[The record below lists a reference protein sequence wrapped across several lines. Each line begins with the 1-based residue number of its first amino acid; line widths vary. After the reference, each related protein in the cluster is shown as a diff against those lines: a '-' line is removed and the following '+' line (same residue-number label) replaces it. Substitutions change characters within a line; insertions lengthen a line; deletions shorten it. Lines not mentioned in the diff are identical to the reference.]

1 MKTRHNERVGAVS
14 LFIVIF
20 TALLMTIITV
30 SFVRIMLQDQKQA
43 TATDLSQSAYDSAQ
57 AGVEDA
63 KRALLAYQNTC
74 NLYGINSPECQDY
87 KDMISSDKCND
98 AVSMLS
104 DVKGHMKK
112 SSDKISEVTVQS
124 GGEDASLKQAYT
136 CLKIT
141 LNTPDYLGK
150 LDKDHSKLI
159 PLIGTGTFDTVKI
172 DWFSYSDVAGSKGVV
187 DLQSPS
193 SIPLPL
199 LSTWPASRPSIMR
212 SQFIQFADSFK
223 LSDFDT
229 NGGDAHTLFLYPVGQ
244 TGFAVDSSSLSVNSI
259 EAIADNRMTPTRNP
273 NPVKCSGSLLS
284 TNEIYACTAIIKL
297 ADPVIYYNPDSSRTL
312 YLNLSSIYN
321 KANYRVSLY
330 NSETQ
335 TPVHFSAVQP
345 QIDSTGRANTLYRR
359 VATRVELTD
368 INFPYPEAAVN
379 ITGNF
384 CKDFSVTD
392 NPDDFSKISLGSG
405 VGEMNQCDSSD

>member
-74 NLYGINSPECQDY
+74 NLYGINSQECQKY

-104 DVKGHMKK
+104 DVKGHKNG
-112 SSDKISEVTVQS
+112 SEVSVQS
-124 GGEDASLKQAYT
+124 SGGDTSLKQAYT

-187 DLQSPS
+187 DLQSPMS
-193 SIPLPL
+193 TSLPL
-199 LSTWPASRPSIMR
+199 LSSWTVNKPPIMR
-212 SQFIQFADSFK
+212 SQFIQFADLFK

-229 NGGDAHTLFLYPVGQ
+229 DGDANTLFLYPIGKL
-244 TGFAVDSSSLSVNSI
+244 DSASTSLYNNINIVT
-259 EAIADNRMTPTRNP
+259 ADIRKEPTRTP
-273 NPVKCSGSLLS
+273 NAVQCSDSLLN
-284 TNEIYACTAIIKL
+284 TNELYACTAIIKL
-297 ADPVIYYNPDSSRTL
+297 ANPVNYNSGSRTL

-330 NSETQ
+330 NGADPD
-335 TPVHFSAVQP
+335 PVYFSAVQP

-379 ITGNF
+379 VTGNF

-392 NPDDFSKISLGSG
+392 KEIDFNHDLSDSHFSDDGKG
-405 VGEMNQCDSSD
+405 VCDSRDGATNE